1 MGVSTTRKGPI
12 QRHDGDSRTNRLCRG
27 TNDGTDSL
35 VFKPRPSVKIAVTEP
50 DIPKVPFLLRLSG
63 IASMILTRLHD
74 LVSFLDY
81 IMQFLVYQ
89 LIVSL

>member
-1 MGVSTTRKGPI
+1 
-12 QRHDGDSRTNRLCRG
+12 
-27 TNDGTDSL
+27 
-35 VFKPRPSVKIAVTEP
+35 VKIAVTEP